1 MFCSNCLIDL
11 YGQKYCGACK
21 VMAVQGQ
28 PVIAEATRPCKTA
41 THALIY
47 SILSLF
53 LCPLIFAPLAIYK
66 GLEAK
71 KEIDADPLLTGSGK
85 VTGAIIIAIL
95 GIVLWVVVR
104 IAAM

>member
-1 MFCSNCLIDL
+1 MIDL
-11 YGQKYCGACK
+11 YGQKYCGSCK

-28 PVIAEATRPCKTA
+28 PVMAEATQSCKTA

-85 VTGAIIIAIL
+85 VTAAIVIAIV
-95 GIVLWVVVR
+95 GIVLWVAVR
-104 IAAM
+104 FAAL